1 MAGLSLR
8 QLNLSSSRVPKHS
21 ISQRLALRQFEQWQA
36 AANPYAPGL
45 QKIKKASGKAQSLFS
60 SGDASAAEP
69 HARQAE
75 DAARMLLGSQHPQT
89 LSCMLALGNIVL
101 AQGKTIYAEPLAKEL
116 VASCRAVL
124 GAKHELTIN
133 ALIQLSSVEALQHQ
147 YGEAELL
154 LREAVE
160 SSAAACGMQHPT
172 TRRAS
177 SSLTKVIAALGRSE
191 AAVARMEWAGTGL
204 ASAPP
209 RASACEAAEA
219 EAKFAL
225 KRVGLAQPDRQADQ
239 EGRLKMMEVLTG
251 LRQ

>member
-45 QKIKKASGKAQSLFS
+45 QKIKKASCKAQSLFG

-75 DAARMLLGSQHPQT
+75 DAARTLLGSQHPQT

-209 RASACEAAEA
+209 RASAC
-219 EAKFAL
+219 L
-225 KRVGLAQPDRQADQ
+225 
-239 EGRLKMMEVLTG
+239 
-251 LRQ
+251 